1 MLALGG
7 IGLTKRSREHMEFYP
22 GSALAPE
29 EKRTSRLF
37 LRPLRATD
45 VELDYDAVMSSAE
58 MLRRWSQ
65 SSWPADDFTLSQN
78 LDDLQRHE
86 REHYERQAF
95 TFTVL
100 NPQGTR
106 CLGCVYVMRLSA
118 QELPLCPGA
127 ASAAQVGFWVRTSE
141 VANDLDRHLLASL
154 REWFQSE
161 WAFDCIVFIVSQEET
176 RQAALL
182 AEAGLE
188 WRLTFTLPD
197 GRTCSAF
204 R

>member
-1 MLALGG
+1 M
-7 IGLTKRSREHMEFYP
+7 IMDFYP
-22 GSALAPE
+22 GSALVPE

-78 LDDLQRHE
+78 LADLQRHE
-86 REHYERQAF
+86 REHHERQAF

-106 CLGCVYVMRLSA
+106 CLGCVYVMPLSP
-118 QELPLCPGA
+118 QELPLCPGDA
-127 ASAAQVGFWVRTSE
+127 YAAQVGFWVRTSE

-154 REWFQSE
+154 REWFQTE
-161 WAFDCIVFIVSQEET
+161 WAFDRVVFIVSQAEA
-176 RQAALL
+176 RQATLL
-182 AEAGLE
+182 VEAGLE
-188 WRLTFTLPD
+188 LGLTFTLPD
-197 GRTCSAF
+197 GRPCSAF